1 MGKLVSDI
9 FKGNL
14 FKGDKVVWMIWF
26 LLCMVSLV
34 EVYSA
39 SSRMTFESSTHW
51 GPMLSQAFFLFVGLC
66 VILFI
71 HSIPCKWFMLFPF
84 LLLPL
89 SFILLT
95 ITVFGGGGGELNGTN
110 RWMSVAG
117 ISFQPSE
124 LAKAALIM
132 SAAVVLAK
140 TQAEQKK
147 VIRGKEKIVVGA
159 IKGKRYR
166 AFAIVGGMSAVICG
180 LIFADNVST
189 ALMLFFVIV
198 IMMFVAHVPLDLMLK
213 GGVALFALGL
223 FVGTMAMLLPD
234 DTLMGVPGM
243 KRVVTVKH
251 RLFRAANNNEVDE
264 DAKLKNEADFSKYME
279 TVHAQYAVGSA
290 EEAEAIKAYEKKQ
303 KIKDL
308 LGDKK
313 SQTTYAKIAVA
324 NSNVIGLGPGNSVQ
338 RDFLQHAESDFI
350 YAIVVEEMG
359 LVGALVVMFLYFT
372 LLIRVGRIAQKCR
385 RFFPAY
391 LVLGFGLM
399 MVLQALVNMG
409 VAVGAFP
416 VTGQT
421 LPLIS
426 KGGSSILITSFYIGV
441 ILSVSRYATSQTA
454 SKIPEPQKVEGETFE
469 YTTDGSMV

>member
-1 MGKLVSDI
+1 
-9 FKGNL
+9 
-14 FKGDKVVWMIWF
+14 MIWF
-26 LLCMVSLV
+26 LLCMISLV

-39 SSRMTFESSTHW
+39 SSRMTFESTTHW
-51 GPMLSQAFFLFVGLC
+51 GPMLSQAFFLFVGLG
-66 VILFI
+66 VILII
-71 HSIPCKWFMLFPF
+71 HSVPCKWFMLFPI
-84 LLLPL
+84 LLLPFSL
-89 SFILLT
+89 ILLA
-95 ITVFGGGGGELNGTN
+95 ITTFGGGGGELNGTN
-110 RWMSVAG
+110 RWMTIAG
-117 ISFQPSE
+117 FSFQPSE

-140 TQAEQKK
+140 TQAEQRKM
-147 VIRGKEKIVVGA
+147 VRGKEKVVVGA

-166 AFAIVGGMSAVICG
+166 AFAIVSAMSAVICG

-198 IMMFVAHVPLDLMLK
+198 IMMFVAHVPLDLMAK
-213 GGVALFALGL
+213 GGLCLAAVGL
-223 FVGTMAMLLPD
+223 VVMSMAMIIPE
-234 DTLMGVPGM
+234 DTLVNIPMM

-251 RLFRAANNNEVDE
+251 RIIRATDSETLDADEAAKKAREYDKFLEEVH
-264 DAKLKNEADFSKYME
+264 K
-279 TVHAQYAVGSA
+279 TCAVGSV
-290 EEAEAIKAYEKKQ
+290 EEKLAIEEYEKKQ
-303 KIKDL
+303 EIKML
-308 LGDKK
+308 LGDKN
-313 SQTTYAKIAVA
+313 SQTTYANIAIA

-350 YAIVVEEMG
+350 YAIIVEEMG
-359 LVGALVVMFLYFT
+359 LFGAMLVMFLYFT

-426 KGGSSILITSFYIGV
+426 KGGSSIIITCFYVGV
-441 ILSVSRYATSQTA
+441 ILSVSRYAESQTA
-454 SKIPEPQKVEGETFE
+454 SMIPEVQTAEGETLEF
-469 YTTDGSMV
+469 TTDGTMV